1 MLQGEKTVLKRR
13 FSWMVLAL
21 VAALLAA
28 GVWAS
33 RTGRAAVRF
42 EKPVTIVV
50 TFPPG
55 GGTDLLARRLGAAMQ
70 ERLGQTVV
78 VENRPGA
85 SGNIGA
91 RYVAEAA
98 ADGTTL
104 LMVNSSFAINPGV
117 YQHLDFDPRKD
128 FAAVVNAGTI
138 ASVLVVPQASGYHSL
153 ADLARDLQGQHGA
166 LLPFASCGNGTP
178 QHLAGE
184 MMARALDLR
193 LQHVPYKGCGPAI
206 TDVASGQVP
215 LGMVTASS
223 AAPMIEAGRVR
234 AIAVTSVHRLAQL
247 PGVATV
253 AEQGAPGF
261 EAQQWH
267 GLLAPAATPVPV
279 IEHLHAVLAAILR
292 DPAMQQSLQAQGYVQ
307 QEQSPQQFGRLIAS
321 DIDRYADLSRQLGLR
336 VD

>member
-1 MLQGEKTVLKRR
+1 MLNRR
-13 FSWMVLAL
+13 LLWTLVAL
-21 VAALLAA
+21 IAALLVV
-28 GVWAS
+28 GVWLS
-33 RTGRAAVRF
+33 RAGKAAVRL
-42 EKPVTIVV
+42 EKPITIVV

-55 GGTDLLARRLGAAMQ
+55 GGTDLLARRLGAELQ
-70 ERLGQTVV
+70 QRIGQTVV

-91 RYVAEAA
+91 RQVAEAA
-98 ADGTTL
+98 ADGSVL

-117 YQHLDFDPRKD
+117 YQHLDFDPRRGFK
-128 FAAVVNAGTI
+128 AVINAGTI

-153 ADLARDLQGQHGA
+153 ASLISDVQGRPHA
-166 LLPFASCGNGTP
+166 VVPFASCGNGTP

-184 MMARALDLR
+184 MLARAVHLAL
-193 LQHVPYKGCGPAI
+193 LHVPYKGCGPAI

-234 AIAVTSVHRLAQL
+234 AIAVTSAQRLPQL
-247 PGVATV
+247 PEVPTV

-267 GLLAPAATPVPV
+267 GLLAPAATPDDV
-279 IEHLHAVLAAILR
+279 IEHLHEVLDAIL
-292 DPAMQQSLQAQGYVQ
+292 DEPAIAQALQAQGYVQ
-307 QEQSPQQFGRLIAS
+307 QRQTVQEFGQLIAS
-321 DIDRYADLSRQLGLR
+321 DMDRYARVTEQLGLH

>member
-1 MLQGEKTVLKRR
+1 MRLSRR
-13 FSWMVLAL
+13 DSWMVLAL
-21 VAALLAA
+21 IAALLVV
-28 GVWAS
+28 GVWFA
-33 RTGRAAVRF
+33 RAGKAAVRF
-42 EKPVTIVV
+42 EKPITIVV
-50 TFPPG
+50 TFPAG

-91 RYVAEAA
+91 RYVAESA
-98 ADGTTL
+98 ADGSAL

-117 YQHLDFDPRKD
+117 YRHLDFDPRSD
-128 FAAVVNAGTI
+128 FTPVVNAGTI
-138 ASVLVVPQASGYHSL
+138 ASVLIVPEASNYHTLAEVV
-153 ADLARDLQGQHGA
+153 RDLRGQNA
-166 LLPFASCGNGTP
+166 LLPFASCGNDSP

-184 MMARALDLR
+184 MMARALQLH
-193 LQHVPYKGCGPAI
+193 LQHVPYKGCGPAL
-206 TDVASGQVP
+206 TDVAAAQVP

-234 AIAVTSVHRLAQL
+234 AIAVTSAQRLVQL
-247 PGVATV
+247 PDVPTV

-267 GLLAPAATPVPV
+267 GLLAPAATPAPV
-279 IEHLHAVLAAILR
+279 IAHLHEVLTDILD
-292 DPAMQQSLQAQGYVQ
+292 DPAMQQVLTAQGYVPQ
-307 QEQSPQQFGRLIAS
+307 KQSPEQFAKLIAS
-321 DIDRYADLSRQLGLR
+321 DMDRYAQLSQSLGLQ